1 MIEKNLKR
9 ITVALVLEDRAVAH
23 RLATELKQLNI
34 LSYYYDNLRD
44 FWRESLKETPDL
56 TIIDVK
62 KMSDGDMIL
71 KNHPRLKDDKL
82 ALAFYHNDQTKF
94 LLSSTFGIH
103 NYGVINGEFNLSGQL
118 KSTLAR
124 LNNESDIKEQ
134 TLDYEKT
141 VERLRNRTARLI
153 TDISEFKSREDF
165 NKETMDLVN
174 EIQFKMKN
182 SSFIESA
189 ISVFSNWARTINFGC
204 YELNASAQKL
214 VAPVFKRN
222 KYHELPSLW
231 LGQLCKDGITENAQ
245 NMSVQVAIDQF
256 GMDVVTLKVNGDKKQ
271 PSLLFY
277 FEADKNT
284 RENMPWDLFSKL
296 LSGLFANEL
305 LSKVNNTEMTKS
317 ETFMSSWSLM
327 NEIDEHHYNLKAA
340 KIRLVNLS
348 FNNLIE
354 AIKSKPKNRFYW
366 KTFYND
372 FIQELEKNC
381 GANFKISEFGTYSL
395 NFLVPTENLDQF
407 MNGLEDF
414 VIRFSYWRYFEDPQA
429 LLTVNLFPEFKEIP
443 LTSYSLLNHLDR
455 EFDDIDRAVSLA
467 ASKAKKLFTEMN
479 AVPRKQPRLDA

>member
-1 MIEKNLKR
+1 MIEQSLKK

-23 RLATELKQLNI
+23 RLASELKQLNI
-34 LSYYYDNLRD
+34 LSYYYDSLRD
-44 FWRESLKETPDL
+44 FWRESLKELPDL
-56 TIIDVK
+56 TIVDVK
-62 KMSDGDMIL
+62 SMSDGEMIL
-71 KNHPRLKDDKL
+71 KNHPRLKDNKL
-82 ALAFYHNDQTKF
+82 SLAFYHTDQSKF

-118 KSTLAR
+118 KSVLAR

-153 TDISEFKSREDF
+153 SDISEFKSREDF
-165 NKETMDLVN
+165 QKETMDLVN
-174 EIQFKMKN
+174 EIELKMKN
-182 SSFIESA
+182 SSFIEST
-189 ISVFSNWARTINFGC
+189 ITVFSHWNRLTNFGC

-231 LGQLCKDGITENAQ
+231 LGQFCKDGIAENAQ

-256 GMDVVTLKVNGDKKQ
+256 GLDVITFKIKGDKKK
-271 PSLLFY
+271 PSLIYY
-277 FEADKNT
+277 FELDKIT
-284 RENMPWDLFSKL
+284 RDSMPWELFEKL
-296 LSGLFANEL
+296 VSGLYANEL
-305 LSKVNNTEMTKS
+305 LSKTTNAETAKT
-317 ETFMSSWSLM
+317 ETFMSSWNLM

-348 FNNLIE
+348 FNHLIE
-354 AIKSKPKNRFYW
+354 AVKTKPKNRFYW

-372 FIQELEKNC
+372 FLQELEKSC
-381 GANFKISEFGTYSL
+381 GTNFKISEFGTYGL
-395 NFLVPTENLDQF
+395 NFLIPTENLDSF
-407 MNGLEDF
+407 MNNLEDF

-429 LLTVNLFPEFKEIP
+429 LLATNLFPEFKEVP

-467 ASKAKKLFTEMN
+467 ASKARKLFTEMN
-479 AVPRKQPRLDA
+479 TSPRKQPRLDA